1 MYNLQHGCR
10 DVNTSYLLF
19 RVAPEEGT
27 PTERTPR
34 ITFIFWCICLSLMA
48 LKIKG
53 EADRW
58 SAAVWACGEQV
69 AYGAARVFFTKN
81 NIGVALFPLTAS
93 KTFAGFNPPEFRNF
107 PSCLRVCASKRRW
120 NISLPLIRSRSNSA
134 KIFIWKRMILK

>member
-1 MYNLQHGCR
+1 MWHFCASFLKGLYIMYNLQHGCR

-34 ITFIFWCICLSLMA
+34 ITFIFWCICLSPMA

-69 AYGAARVFFTKN
+69 AYGAACVFFTIN
-81 NIGVALFPLTAS
+81 NIGVALSPLTAS
-93 KTFAGFNPPEFRNF
+93 KTFAGFNPPSSETFHRA
-107 PSCLRVCASKRRW
+107 CACARRRGAGT
-120 NISLPLIRSRSNSA
+120 SVYP
-134 KIFIWKRMILK
+134 